1 MSTASKPRL
10 MTAEEFM
17 DADLGDG
24 LFELVRG
31 EVLELSPP
39 YSDHAYSCSRL
50 SGVFYL
56 YERESGYGYSLS
68 NDASLRTR
76 RDPDTVRGT
85 DVCFYSEARFPR
97 SQIGPRL
104 LTIAPDVA
112 IEVVSPS
119 NRKTELLEKVV
130 EYLAAGSLA
139 VWLVYPR
146 TRSVA
151 VFRDSQ
157 TPPVLY
163 EDGEA
168 IEGLP
173 ELPGFRCL
181 VSDLFP

>member
-17 DADLGDG
+17 TADLDDG
-24 LFELVRG
+24 RLELVRG
-31 EVLELSPP
+31 EVIELSPP

-50 SGVFYL
+50 GGVFYL
-56 YERESGYGYSLS
+56 YERESGYGYCLS
-68 NDASLRTR
+68 NDVSFQTR
-76 RDPDTVRGT
+76 RDPDTVRGL
-85 DVCFYSEARFPR
+85 DVCFFSEARLPR
-97 SQIGPRL
+97 SSIGPRL
-104 LTIAPDVA
+104 LTVAPDVA
-112 IEVVSPS
+112 VEVVSPS

-130 EYLAAGSLA
+130 EYLAAGCPA

-151 VFRDSQ
+151 VFRDSR
-157 TPPVLY
+157 TPPVVY
-163 EDGEA
+163 EDGDA
-168 IEGLP
+168 IEGQP